1 MVNCSAE
8 IPNYFDNHGIKYLKF
23 KLIKER
29 THKLWDES
37 LKKLKKLEK
46 FIEEAEEQSL
56 CCIISSA
63 NGNNRSLVMLS
74 AFLMSK
80 YRWSLDKTLAYIRSK
95 DIFIGL
101 TENYI
106 AQLEALEGIL
116 NEESDKPKLT
126 NDWKGPY
133 FNDEEEIISKTFIN
147 SQEIPVFEGE
157 KKEKKEKRVTWQDKI
172 DKEKKK

>member
-1 MVNCSAE
+1 
-8 IPNYFDNHGIKYLKF
+8 
-23 KLIKER
+23 
-29 THKLWDES
+29 
-37 LKKLKKLEK
+37 
-46 FIEEAEEQSL
+46 
-56 CCIISSA
+56 
-63 NGNNRSLVMLS
+63 MLT

-106 AQLEALEGIL
+106 AQLEALENIL

-133 FNDEEEIISKTFIN
+133 FND
-147 SQEIPVFEGE
+147 
-157 KKEKKEKRVTWQDKI
+157 
-172 DKEKKK
+172 